1 MSREIAPPVALREIR
16 RGEFADELYLIATDG
31 TVTILHAHG
40 VHADERLR
48 TRERALKLLET
59 VTVR

>member
-1 MSREIAPPVALREIR
+1 MSREGAPAVTLREIR
-16 RGEFADELYLIATDG
+16 RGECADELYLVATDG

-48 TRERALKLLET
+48 MRERALKLLEA
-59 VTVR
+59 VAVR

>member
-1 MSREIAPPVALREIR
+1 MSRDIATPAGLREIR
-16 RGEFADELYLIATDG
+16 RGECADEVYLVATDG

-48 TRERALKLLET
+48 TRERALKLLKA
-59 VTVR
+59 VAVR